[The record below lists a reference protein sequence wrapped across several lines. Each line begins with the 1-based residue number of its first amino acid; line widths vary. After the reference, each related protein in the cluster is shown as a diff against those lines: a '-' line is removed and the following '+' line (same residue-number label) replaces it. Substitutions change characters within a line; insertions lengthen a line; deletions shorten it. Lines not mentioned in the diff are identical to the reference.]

1 MTASSLTLLALGM
14 ALGVRHALDPDHVVA
29 MGTIATRTT
38 SLRRSAMA
46 GALWGVGHTITLLV
60 VGGGMVWWRSVLS
73 ARATL
78 AMEFGVAMMLIVLG
92 VMNLFTAREHDPA
105 PPTSARPVLIG
116 MVHGMAGSAA
126 VALLVLATI
135 SEASVGLLYLLLFG
149 FGTIVGMA
157 MVTSAVVIP
166 TTRMISRAG
175 VPRQWVVFAAGAASV
190 AFGVA
195 MVVMLGGP
203 EALLAAGR

>member
-46 GALWGVGHTITLLV
+46 GALWGLGHTITLLV
-60 VGGGMVWWRSVLS
+60 VGGGMVWWRSVLP

-105 PPTSARPVLIG
+105 PPTPARPVLIG

-175 VPRQWVVFAAGAASV
+175 VPRQWVVLAAGAASV

-195 MVVMLGGP
+195 MVVVLGGP